1 MIRTASIPP
10 AAALGKRIRTL
21 RAQLKLTQT
30 AFGQL
35 LDVAQPTIARWE
47 SGRHM
52 PDEVMIRRLASI
64 GQLSPADLRYG
75 ELETPTANDRGI
87 AIQGELESGW
97 RLSWLRR
104 PASDRVAAPAE
115 ADPRITGAIR
125 VRDGDLAPLRPGWLL
140 FYTRDRGIEPAACIG
155 KLSVVQTADDGE
167 ALLGE
172 LAVGSRDQV
181 FNLSLWGGERRH
193 DLRLAWAAPVIEI
206 RPR

>member
-1 MIRTASIPP
+1 M
-10 AAALGKRIRTL
+10 
-21 RAQLKLTQT
+21 KLTQT

-64 GQLSPADLRYG
+64 GHLSPADLRYG
-75 ELETPTANDRGI
+75 ELESPPPSDRAI
-87 AIQGELESGW
+87 AIQCELASGW
-97 RLSWLRR
+97 RLSWMRR
-104 PASDRVAAPAE
+104 PAPDRVAAPAG
-115 ADPRITGAIR
+115 ADPRITAAIR

-140 FYTRDRGIEPAACIG
+140 FYARDREGAPATCIG

-167 ALLGE
+167 ALVGE
-172 LAVGSRDQV
+172 LSAGTRDDA
-181 FNLSLWGGERRH
+181 FDLALWGGGIRR